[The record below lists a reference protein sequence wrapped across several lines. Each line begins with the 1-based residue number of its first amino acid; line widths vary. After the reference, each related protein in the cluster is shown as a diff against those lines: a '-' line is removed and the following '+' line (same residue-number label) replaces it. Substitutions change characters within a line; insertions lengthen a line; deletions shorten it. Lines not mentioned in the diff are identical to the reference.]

1 MFGLGIEKGL
11 PQWGSSCSLPLSALN
26 HISRVCT
33 DVSQSKLFYS
43 QVLGFVEIKRPQ
55 SLACQG
61 AW

>member
-1 MFGLGIEKGL
+1 MFGLGIEKCL
-11 PQWGSSCSLPLSALN
+11 PQWGTSLPLCALN

-33 DVSQSKLFYS
+33 DVTQSKLFYS